1 MSSAVGTLPSAQRSL
16 LRTLLKPGNIVPAA
30 AWSFLV
36 LNQALNSPLPPSPST
51 VLLVLIYSVALV
63 LFVVRRDAERVGNKI
78 EMAIAVA
85 GTFIVSFL
93 EGPKIRDTHWLPSVV
108 QFIALVGWT
117 ASLVSLGRSF
127 GIVPADRGLVRHG
140 PYRYIRHPIYAF
152 EVLFFLGFLIA
163 VPTSRS
169 AGIIAVWLV
178 LQIMRILREERIL
191 SGYEEYKRQVPWR
204 ILPGVW

>member
-1 MSSAVGTLPSAQRSL
+1 MSSAVSTLPSAQRPL
-16 LRTLLKPGNIVPAA
+16 LRALLKPGNIVPAA

-36 LNQALNSPLPPSPST
+36 LNQGLNSPWPPSPST

-63 LFVVRRDAERVGNKI
+63 LFIVRRDAERVGNKV
-78 EMAIAVA
+78 EMVIAVA

-108 QFIALVGWT
+108 QFIALGGWS

-127 GIVPADRGLVRHG
+127 GIVPADRGLVRQG
-140 PYRYIRHPIYAF
+140 PYRYVRHPIYAF
-152 EVLFFLGFLIA
+152 EILFFLGFLIA
-163 VPTSRS
+163 VPTWRS